1 MGSQA
6 TKTFFFRSNFLSSKS
21 EKLTKYGFIEKYVDL
36 SESTDCTETEKSDE
50 FWREK
55 ISNQLSEF
63 CKSPFEQLRMI
74 NHNGKTLKMNIN

>member
-50 FWREK
+50 FWPEK

-63 CKSPFEQLRMI
+63 YKSPFEQLRMI